1 MTPQF
6 QAQRQRYEDAESLE
20 QKIAELEKLL
30 SLAPGHKGAGR
41 MVSDY
46 RKKLARHKADFEKK
60 KEIERTRRSSGSE
73 EGAIR
78 KEGAGQVCI
87 LGLTNS
93 GKSTLINSVT
103 NANLV
108 VGDYPFTTAV
118 PAPAMMTLEDVNIQL
133 VELPGVFEGSR
144 ESGIGRQA
152 MALARNTDCIAIIAD
167 LSQDIDTQ
175 MGVIL
180 EEIDRSRIRLNKEK
194 SAVRVERV
202 GLGGQMVYGAQNYQ
216 GDIEEVY
223 EYLKARKVVNVIVR
237 FHKSATF
244 QQFADAL
251 DASVVYVRALVIATK
266 GDVTGS
272 GERYE
277 ELKAKFADR
286 FDIVPVSAI
295 RGENLEAMKW
305 TLFDHLDI
313 LRIYTK
319 SPGKDPDEKP
329 IILPEGAVVED
340 AARKVHKQLF
350 IERFRAAVILRE
362 NDKIK
367 RRQVGLSYPLQDG
380 DVLQLLH
387 T

>member
-1 MTPQF
+1 
-6 QAQRQRYEDAESLE
+6 LE

-30 SLAPGHKGAGR
+30 SLAPGHKGAER

-152 MALARNTDCIAIIAD
+152 MALARNTDCIAIIVD

-329 IILPEGAVVED
+329 IILPVGAVVED

>member
-6 QAQRQRYEDAESLE
+6 SAQRQRYEDAESLE

-30 SLAPGHKGAGR
+30 SLAPGHKGAEK

-46 RKKLARHKADFEKK
+46 RKKLARHKADLEKK

-73 EGAIR
+73 EGAIK
-78 KEGAGQVCI
+78 KEGAGQVC
-87 LGLTNS
+87 LVGLTSS
-93 GKSTLINSVT
+93 GKSALINSVT
-103 NANLV
+103 NASLA
-108 VGDYPFTTAV
+108 VGDHPFTTAV

-144 ESGIGRQA
+144 ETSIGRQA
-152 MALARNTDCIAIIAD
+152 MALARNTDCIAIIID
-167 LSQDIDTQ
+167 LSQDVDSQ
-175 MGVIL
+175 MSVIL

-202 GLGGQMVYGAQNYQ
+202 GLGGQMIYGAQNYQ
-216 GDIEEVY
+216 GDIQEVY
-223 EYLKARKVVNVIVR
+223 EYLRARKVVNAIVR
-237 FHKSATF
+237 FQKPATF
-244 QQFADAL
+244 QQFIDAL
-251 DASVVYVRALVIATK
+251 DTSVVYVRAFVIATK

-272 GERYE
+272 NERYE
-277 ELKAKFADR
+277 ELKGKYGNR
-286 FDIVPVSAI
+286 FDIVPVSASM
-295 RGENLEAMKW
+295 GQNLEAMKW
-305 TLFDHLDI
+305 ALYNHLDI

-319 SPGKDPDEKP
+319 SPRRDPDEKP
-329 IILPEGAVVED
+329 IILPEGSVVED

-350 IERFRAAVILRE
+350 VERFRAAVIFRG

-380 DVLQLLH
+380 DIVQLLH